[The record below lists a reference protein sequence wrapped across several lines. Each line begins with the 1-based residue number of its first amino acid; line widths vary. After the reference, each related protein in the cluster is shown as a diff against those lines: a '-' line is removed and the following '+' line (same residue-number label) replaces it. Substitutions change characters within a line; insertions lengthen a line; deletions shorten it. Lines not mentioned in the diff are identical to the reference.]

1 MDNKR
6 GEGGEPGEPPEPTG
20 TTEPREPGEEGG
32 VEIGMYI
39 GLPLPT
45 MGAEDPL
52 LLAPLKMFGM
62 LMRGRD
68 MLLKVGPTIS
78 DTGCTSPLGEG

>member
-20 TTEPREPGEEGG
+20 TTEPREPGEGGG
-32 VEIGMYI
+32 VEMGMYI

-45 MGAEDPL
+45 MGAEGPL
-52 LLAPLKMFGM
+52 
-62 LMRGRD
+62 
-68 MLLKVGPTIS
+68 
-78 DTGCTSPLGEG
+78 